1 MGAIETAIRLK
12 DQMSQPLQMI
22 QNNLKQVTNTTVN
35 LKNINQ
41 NIYNTMNLVD
51 ARKSYQQINYFVQQ
65 NITNIRQARSE
76 QGEYTK
82 EVKKTSSAS
91 AGLVEKVK
99 QLAAA
104 YIGMKAASGFLNLS
118 DEMTLIGSRLD
129 RINDGTRTNAELRSV
144 IYQSAQEARGSYTET
159 LSAVA
164 KLNLL
169 AKDSFATNEEAVAFV
184 EQMNKQF
191 KLGGAS
197 VQEQKAAMQQLT
209 QALAAGVLQGDEFR
223 SVMENAPMLAQAI
236 AKHIGVSTGELKKLS
251 SEGKITADI
260 IKNSVFASAVET
272 DAAFASL
279 PLTLG
284 DVGNQ
289 IQSSFVRSLEP
300 ALAAFN
306 ELINTQSFQNFVARI
321 SEGTATVAGW
331 LMAIVAG
338 ISTVVQWMDSA
349 WDTVGPILGG
359 AAIAIAAVTV
369 AQIALNAAMA
379 VNPVLLI
386 IMAIGALIGYL
397 WSLIESIGGVK
408 VAWMLFVAA
417 NQFAWD
423 MIKITVMQ
431 GVFTVQEFLA
441 KLKLGFLI
449 LKNGVLN
456 GVGEFKV
463 SFLMLLQNMVNGGID
478 ILNGFFSMLN
488 KVPGVSIAMIEHVTF
503 GASAKA
509 EEEAK
514 RQARDKEVADGVQE
528 FVNLQSQNA
537 ETIQAMKAEAVQRLK
552 ERMEEAQKEQ
562 EKAKAKKETQQKLEL
577 SGDNGF
583 GKLYVEAQKTNGNLK
598 GIGKDVK
605 GVGERGLKV
614 ENEDLSYLKSVF
626 LRRSLTQINLDK
638 IVVQVD
644 NSFGDIHQTADLN
657 GWVDGLTEG
666 LRVAIHRVAEG

>member
-91 AGLVEKVK
+91 SGLVEKVK

-144 IYQSAQEARGSYTET
+144 IYQSAQEARGSYTEI

-169 AKDSFATNEEAVAFV
+169 SKDSFATNEEAIVFV

-331 LMAIVAG
+331 LITIVAG

-514 RQARDKEVADGVQE
+514 RQARDKEVADGVHE

-552 ERMEEAQKEQ
+552 ERKEEAQKEQ